1 MYLLRYQG
9 EAGQSVVASVIVLA
23 LMYAFL
29 TFALQGAVH
38 TKDLEANGDNALSYI
53 AQVISGS
60 ALAKY
65 MILAV
70 ALSAL
75 GSTLASLMGT
85 WQITACLHR
94 GVGALVEDRGLACRI
109 YAFRLHGA
117 GYLVRD
123 RQDLAGAAG
132 AG

>member
-1 MYLLRYQG
+1 M
-9 EAGQSVVASVIVLA
+9 
-23 LMYAFL
+23 
-29 TFALQGAVH
+29 H

-75 GSTLASLMGT
+75 GSTLASLVSGVRVTFAMGSARRSCST
-85 WQITACLHR
+85 CGSRAGRTTS
-94 GVGALVEDRGLACRI
+94 ACRG
-109 YAFRLHGA
+109 RPTSPRPNSSPQTPS
-117 GYLVRD
+117 RD
-123 RQDLAGAAG
+123 MHNYSSPRCAENALFCML
-132 AG
+132 